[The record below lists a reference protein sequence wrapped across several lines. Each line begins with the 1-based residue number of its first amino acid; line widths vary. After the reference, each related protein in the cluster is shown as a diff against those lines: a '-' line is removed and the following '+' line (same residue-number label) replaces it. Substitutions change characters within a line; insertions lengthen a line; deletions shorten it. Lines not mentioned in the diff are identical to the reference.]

1 MARKGKLPADKS
13 GAPYLYRS
21 AELNRADARD
31 EDRSIPMILAT
42 EDPIPTYDLMRG
54 EVLDEVLHFDGMQ
67 MPSQVPMVDSH
78 DRGSVRSVL
87 GSIRNLEV
95 RNGQLVGRAYFSSD
109 PESQR
114 AYQNY
119 KDGHLTDF
127 SVGASIRASEYRGG
141 QKHVVS
147 SVLREGSAVVAGQD
161 PGAKVISDALRA
173 YTNPEEMREEMIAAK
188 LRELMVARGMD
199 ENATDAEM
207 IDFAETELATT
218 STTEAQEEATT
229 VVTSDEVEAPE
240 VEQTSTE
247 DAEEKDEA
255 EMAAT
260 EETAAA
266 VAAER
271 KRVTEV
277 TDICRQHDADD
288 ICRTAIDDNW
298 TPERTALEILK
309 RQQSGKVADKPTGN
323 APPRIDSGV
332 SEREKFYAAA
342 VSGLTR
348 RLADTKQINP
358 DRVQADKLEREAVER
373 NAELKQEIK
382 RSDSGAD
389 ELRFVPLPDLARMFL
404 ERSGQRVSG
413 LPKTE
418 IVRRAM
424 AQREFVERSDQASNT
439 TGTFSNLLLDAANK
453 TLLAGYDEAPATYT
467 QWVRMAPSASDFK
480 DLNRIRFGELADPEV
495 VPENMEYP
503 EKATSDSKESYG
515 VEKHGS
521 IFSIS
526 FEAVVNDDLNAITR
540 IPQMQGSAMRRKVNK
555 TCYNVL
561 TANDTLSD
569 SIALFHASSHGANL
583 DTNALAE
590 SALDT
595 GYTVMMNQ
603 TGLSGSG
610 TPLNIMPTY
619 LIVPPDL
626 AATAYR
632 LTGGNVIP
640 EAVGNVALYGPG
652 GPRPLRVVVEAQLTS
667 NSTTAWYLAADT
679 GIVDTVEITFLQ
691 GEESPVLSRE
701 EGFSTDTLKY
711 KIRQTFAAKAI
722 DFRGLY
728 QGNT

>member
-1 MARKGKLPADKS
+1 MTRKGKLPADKS
-13 GAPYLYRS
+13 GTPYLYRS
-21 AELNRADARD
+21 AEINRADARD
-31 EDRSIPMILAT
+31 EDRSMPMVLAT
-42 EDPIPTYDLMRG
+42 SDPIPTYDLLRG
-54 EVLDEVLHFDGMQ
+54 EVIDEVLHFDGMQ
-67 MPSQVPMVDSH
+67 MPAQVPMVDSH
-78 DRGSVRSVL
+78 DRGTVRAVL

-95 RNGQLVGRAYFSSD
+95 RGDQLVGRAYFASD
-109 PESQR
+109 AESQR

-127 SVGASIRASEYRGG
+127 SVGASIRATEYKDGKR
-141 QKHVVS
+141 HVVS

-173 YTNPEEMREEMIAAK
+173 YTDPEEMREEMIAAK
-188 LRELMVARGMD
+188 LRELMVKRGMD

-207 IDFAETELATT
+207 IELAEVQLTT
-218 STTEAQEEATT
+218 TATNEAQTEATT
-229 VVTSDEVEAPE
+229 VVTSDEVAAPE
-240 VEQTSTE
+240 VAHVATD
-247 DAEEKDEA
+247 DAEEKDEL

-277 TDICRQHDADD
+277 TDICRKHDADD
-288 ICRTAIDDNW
+288 ICRTAIDNDW
-298 TPERTALEILK
+298 SAERTALEILK
-309 RQQSGKVADKPTGN
+309 RSQAEKTADGPTGN
-323 APPRIDSGV
+323 APPRIESGA
-332 SEREKFYAAA
+332 SEREKFFAAA
-342 VSGLTR
+342 VAGVTR
-348 RLADTKQINP
+348 RLADTNQINP
-358 DRVQADKLEREAVER
+358 DKVATDKLEREAVER
-373 NAELKQEIK
+373 NEQLKQQIS

-404 ERSGQRVSG
+404 ERSGERVSN

-424 AQREFVERSDQASNT
+424 AQREFLERSDQASNT
-439 TGTFSNLLLDAANK
+439 TGTFSNLLLDAARK

-467 QWVRMAPSASDFK
+467 EWVRMAPSASDFK
-480 DLNRIRFGELADPEV
+480 QLNRIRFGELADPEV
-495 VPENMEYP
+495 VPENMPYS
-503 EKATSDSKESYG
+503 EKSTSDAKESYA
-515 VEKHGS
+515 VEKHGE

-555 TCYNVL
+555 TCYGVL
-561 TANDTLSD
+561 TANEALSD
-569 SIALFHASSHGANL
+569 GVALFHATSHGANL
-583 DTNALAE
+583 DATALAE
-590 SALDT
+590 SALDV
-595 GYTVMMNQ
+595 GFTVMMNQ

-610 TPLNIMPTY
+610 TPLNIMPRF
-619 LIVPPDL
+619 LIVPPNL

-632 LTGGNVIP
+632 LTGGAVVP
-640 EAVGNVALYGPG
+640 ETVGNVALYGPG

-667 NSTTAWYLAADT
+667 NSTTGWYLAADNS
-679 GIVDTVEITFLQ
+679 IVDTVEITFLQ

-722 DFRGLY
+722 DYRGLY
-728 QGNT
+728 QGNS